1 MGRPVPT
8 GRMTHAEYLAAEAK
22 SDLRHEFVGGQVY
35 AMAGGSPEHGAL
47 ALAFGAELRGA
58 LRDRPCR
65 VYSSDVRIRVL
76 ANDLASGVSTY
87 PDLSVVCGTL
97 ATALDDPDAITNP
110 VVLVEVLSESTE
122 AYDRGAKAAL
132 YRRIPSLQ
140 EYVLVAQ
147 SEALIEVY
155 RRTDR
160 GSWELR
166 DARPGDRIELVSLG
180 IAMDVATI
188 YANPLGQ
195 TGAP

>member
-1 MGRPVPT
+1 
-8 GRMTHAEYLAAEAK
+8 MTYSEYLVAEAK
-22 SDLRHEFVGGQVY
+22 SDIRHEFVGGLVY
-35 AMAGGSPEHGAL
+35 ARAGGSPEHGAM

-58 LRDRPCR
+58 LRDKPCR

-76 ANDLASGVSTY
+76 GNDLATSVSTY

-97 ATALDDPDAITNP
+97 VTAPDDPDAITNP

-122 AYDRGAKAAL
+122 AYDRGAKASL
-132 YRRIPSLQ
+132 YRRIPSLK
-140 EYVLVAQ
+140 EYVLVAP
-147 SEALIEVY
+147 SESLIEIY

-180 IAMDVATI
+180 IAIDVAAI
-188 YANPLGQ
+188 YANPLEKAGEL
-195 TGAP
+195 